1 MKKALLCLGLVF
13 SISIWADNSIE
24 PILAI
29 LTDPPATSPVGE
41 NADYVLNDSSER
53 SSWIIKNG
61 KADATVKSYQAS
73 GPFGPGYV
81 VEISYDLSV
90 RFKGRQQGT
99 IGLLVP
105 EQIFAANFINE
116 LAANHPMSFGSFDL
130 DYHGE
135 ASAKD
140 ANDRLYNPCSKTRIF
155 NINSNNRPNTSH
167 TNGVYVLYSMG
178 DEIENLEVKMKVH
191 DSVPVVGAVEL
202 DVSGKASGISFKA
215 GFDYKP

>member
-1 MKKALLCLGLVF
+1 MKKALLFGLGLAF
-13 SISIWADNSIE
+13 SISMWADSSTEIT
-24 PILAI
+24 PVLA
-29 LTDPPATSPVGE
+29 DPPVTSPVGE
-41 NADYVLNDSSER
+41 KANYVLNDSSDR

-61 KADATVKSYQAS
+61 KAEATVKSYETS

-81 VEISYDLSV
+81 VEIKYDLSV

-116 LAANHPMSFGSFDL
+116 LASHHPMSFGTFDL

-155 NINSNNRPNTSH
+155 NINSNYHPNTAH
-167 TNGVYVLYSMG
+167 TNGVFVLYAMG

-202 DVSGKASGISFKA
+202 DVSGSASGISFKA